1 MKNVNKIMMATVSIL
16 LCLALLSTSLV
27 SGIFARFVIFRK
39 SANELVFKNWG
50 ITVTSGSDVAAEYK
64 NSDDTVMIKSNSH
77 NVIAPGTN
85 GCLAWFKVQSSGTE
99 VKFKLDFSGTAEIG
113 DGYAKEH
120 KFVRDAN
127 GKPVD
132 YFPIIFYLVAYDY
145 NSTTKK
151 WEVTNT
157 TNVKNF
163 AMDFSICHRIK
174 KEDSNDYYTYID
186 SSPENRRFSYSPDLS
201 EKSIEKLFNGND
213 GNKHPEAYLENVFD
227 HICTPD
233 ATTGQVASFK
243 RVYTV
248 QWCWPYNP
256 ADTSYYKYSS
266 SNVGKAGTY
275 QKTEYD
281 TQIGEAMKN
290 NIGDFGITLDMSLT
304 VEQIQ

>member
-99 VKFKLDFSGTAEIG
+99 VKFKLDFTGSIDIGTG
-113 DGYAKEH
+113 YSSSSKYVRKDDGT
-120 KFVRDAN
+120 
-127 GKPVD
+127 PID
-132 YFPIIFYLVAYDY
+132 YFPIIFLLVAYDIGSDGKIKQVSTVKNVDNKTMNFTVGHRKDDY
-145 NSTTKK
+145 NGV
-151 WEVTNT
+151 VTLDT
-157 TNVKNF
+157 TNRIYSFKTF
-163 AMDFSICHRIK
+163 ANVEKWLDGV
-174 KEDSNDYYTYID
+174 DDYGVEYKAG
-186 SSPENRRFSYSPDLS
+186 L
-201 EKSIEKLFNGND
+201 
-213 GNKHPEAYLENVFD
+213 NKVFD
-227 HICTPD
+227 QKYETFTNGVIS
-233 ATTGQVASFK
+233 SFT
-243 RVYTV
+243 RVYTI
-248 QWCWPYNP
+248 QWCWPYD
-256 ADTSYYKYSS
+256 AKTSHPRNQYK
-266 SNVGKAGTY
+266 KGTY
-275 QKTEYD
+275 QTREYD

-290 NIGDFGITLDMSLT
+290 DIDAFNITLDMSLT